1 MFKSGFVA
9 IIGKANVGKST
20 LLNALV
26 GERVAIVSWRPQT
39 TRNKILGIMNGDE
52 YQAVFIDTPGIHQV
66 KNQLSNYMMKSVK
79 TALEGVDMVL
89 YLIDAEKRID
99 DNDMEYIRH
108 HAASETPL
116 VIVINKMDVADRE
129 KVVGMITSLKD
140 IEGVDAIIPIS
151 AMKGKNLEPLKETIQ
166 ANLKE
171 GKQYFPEDMIT
182 DKSLRFMV
190 SEIIREKAMKYLGDE
205 IPYGVA
211 VVINKFKERDNGLVD
226 IDADIVC
233 EKKSHKAMI
242 IGKGGLMLKNIGSTA
257 RGDIERL
264 IDAKCFLTL
273 YVRVKES
280 WRDSDFIMNEMG
292 YDLKNI

>member
-1 MFKSGFVA
+1 MYKSGFVA

-39 TRNKILGIMNGDE
+39 TRNKILGIMNGED
-52 YQAVFIDTPGIHQV
+52 YQAVFIDTPGIHQA

-79 TALEGVDMVL
+79 TALEGVDMVM

-99 DNDMEYIRH
+99 ENDLSYINQY
-108 HAASETPL
+108 AASETPFM
-116 VIVINKMDVADRE
+116 VVINKMDIADRE
-129 KVVGMITSLKD
+129 KVVAMINTIKD
-140 IEGVDAIIPIS
+140 IEGIDSVLPIS
-151 AMKGKNLEPLKETIQ
+151 AMKNKNIEPLKERIE

-171 GKQYFPEDMIT
+171 GKQFFPEDMIT

-205 IPYGVA
+205 IPYGTA
-211 VVINKFKERDNGLVD
+211 VCINKFKERDNGLVD
-226 IDADIVC
+226 IDADIIC

-242 IGKGGLMLKNIGSTA
+242 IGKGGSMLKNIGSTA

-280 WRDSDFIMNEMG
+280 WRDSDFVMNEMG

>member
-108 HAASETPL
+108 HAASETPF
-116 VIVINKMDVADRE
+116 VIIINKMDVADRE
-129 KVVGMITSLKD
+129 KVVAMITSLKD
-140 IEGVDAIIPIS
+140 IEGVEAIIPIS
-151 AMKGKNLEPLKETIQ
+151 AMKGKNLEPLKEIIQ

-280 WRDSDFIMNEMG
+280 WRNSDFIMNEMG

>member
-39 TRNKILGIMNGDE
+39 TRNKILGIMNGDG

-66 KNQLSNYMMKSVK
+66 KNQLSNFMMKSVK
-79 TALEGVDMVL
+79 TALEGVDMVM
-89 YLIDAEKRID
+89 YLIDGEKRID
-99 DNDMEYIRH
+99 DKDMEYIRQY
-108 HAASETPL
+108 ASAETPF
-116 VIVINKMDVADRE
+116 IVIINKLDVADRE
-129 KVVGMITSLKD
+129 KVLGMIDSLKD
-140 IEGVDAIIPIS
+140 IEGIDAIIPIS
-151 AMKGKNLEPLKETIQ
+151 AMKGKNLEPLKERIE
-166 ANLKE
+166 ANLNE

-211 VVINKFKERDNGLVD
+211 VCINKFKERDNGLVD

-233 EKKSHKAMI
+233 EKQSHKAMI
-242 IGKGGLMLKNIGSTA
+242 IGKGGSMLKNIGSTA

-280 WRDSDFIMNEMG
+280 WRDSDFVMNEMG